1 MSWLV
6 GLTEGVVVST
16 AVGGTVA
23 VIVIGIL
30 NGTVVVT
37 PAAVTLRM
45 TLVVIMLEICCMTV

>member
-6 GLTEGVVVST
+6 GLTEGLVVST

-45 TLVVIMLEICCMTV
+45 TLVVIMLEICCVTV